1 MAQGKTKNWGL
12 QAALC
17 GAIVVWQIYEMASA
31 TEAPSQ
37 ALALLNYFL
46 LSCGLVG
53 GVGALVMMARGNLA
67 QS

>member
-1 MAQGKTKNWGL
+1 MAQPKTKNWGL

-17 GAIVVWQIYEMASA
+17 GAVVVWQIYEMASA

-37 ALALLNYFL
+37 ALTLLHYFL
-46 LSCGLVG
+46 LICGLSG
-53 GVGALVMMARGNLA
+53 GVGALMMMRRGNSA

>member
-1 MAQGKTKNWGL
+1 MAQPKTKNWGL

-17 GAIVVWQIYEMASA
+17 GAIVVWQIYDMASA

-37 ALALLNYFL
+37 TLSLLHYFL
-46 LSCGLVG
+46 LFCGLVG
-53 GVGALVMMARGNLA
+53 GVGALVMMARGNSA

>member
-17 GAIVVWQIYEMASA
+17 GAVVVWQIYEMASA
-31 TEAPSQ
+31 TEAPS
-37 ALALLNYFL
+37 LALTLLHYFL
-46 LSCGLVG
+46 LICGLIG
-53 GVGALVMMARGNLA
+53 GVGALMMMGRGNSA